1 MSQPPAT
8 ATTDEVSG
16 RQASLYPIVCDDDVV
31 QFRYRVRQAAIA
43 AGLRLIDQTKL
54 VTAASELARNALEHG
69 GGGIGEV
76 CLPETVGRTGVRLI
90 VEDDGPGIP
99 DIALALTE
107 GFSQAKGLGLGL
119 PGTRR
124 LVDVFELWSEVGVGT
139 CVSVEK
145 WAL

>member
-1 MSQPPAT
+1 MRPPYEASQHPN
-8 ATTDEVSG
+8 VF
-16 RQASLYPIVCDDDVV
+16 PIVCDDDVV
-31 QFRYRVRQAAIA
+31 QFRHRVRAAALA

-69 GGGIGEV
+69 GGGLGEV
-76 CLPETVGRTGVRLI
+76 STPQTAGRTGVRLI

-99 DIALALTE
+99 DLDLAMTD
-107 GFSQAKGLGLGL
+107 GISGAGGLGLGL

-124 LVDVFELWSEVGVGT
+124 LVDSFEIWSEVGVGT
-139 CVSVEK
+139 CVTVEK

>member
-1 MSQPPAT
+1 MTMLSTEAAGPKPA
-8 ATTDEVSG
+8 
-16 RQASLYPIVCDDDVV
+16 LYPIVCDDDVV
-31 QFRYRVRQAAIA
+31 QFRHHVRVAAVA

-69 GGGIGEV
+69 GGGLGEV
-76 CLPETVGRTGVRLI
+76 SAPLTPGRTGVRLI

-99 DIALALTE
+99 NIALALTD
-107 GFSQAKGLGLGL
+107 GYSRARGLGMGL

-124 LVDVFELWSEVGVGT
+124 LVDAFEVWSEVGVGT
-139 CVSVEK
+139 CVTVEK

>member
-1 MSQPPAT
+1 M
-8 ATTDEVSG
+8 ATTPPIEPSTI
-16 RQASLYPIVCDDDVV
+16 LPTLHPIVCDDDVV
-31 QFRYRVRQAAIA
+31 RFRHVVREAAVG

-69 GGGIGEV
+69 GGGLGEV
-76 CLPETVGRTGVRLI
+76 CAPLTPGRTGVRLV

-99 DIALALTE
+99 DLALALTD
-107 GFSQAKGLGLGL
+107 GYSRARGMGMGL

-124 LVDVFELWSEVGVGT
+124 LVDAFELWSEVGVGT
-139 CVSVEK
+139 CVTVEK